1 MEKKEN
7 FPISEYQDFGARV
20 FLSGGLFLALAF
32 STTLFAAF
40 LALSRCFSA
49 QANSKDK
56 IKRPAKVTKIPG
68 PGKGIRISPIAKT
81 TKPMTVMTILR
92 TSFAILFISKF

>member
-1 MEKKEN
+1 MEKRGN
-7 FPISEYQDFGARV
+7 IPISEYQDFGARV
-20 FLSGGLFLALAF
+20 FLVGGLFLVLAL
-32 STTLFAAF
+32 STTLLAAS

-49 QANSKDK
+49 QVNSRDK

-68 PGKGIRISPIAKT
+68 PGKGISISPIAKT

-92 TSFAILFISKF
+92 TSLAILFISKF